1 MHERV
6 LDAVA
11 DVRLGRVL
19 DVGCG
24 DGTFAGRLTDKGGQ
38 VSGLDFAPTALKRAR
53 AAHPELEFVE
63 PGPDGAFPF
72 PDASFD
78 TVTGVNVLQHVADTQ
93 AMLSEIRRVLE
104 PGGLLAVAVPFHGR
118 VRNVLTALRG
128 FERHYDPFGLELRFF
143 TKRSLGSFLRDF
155 GFDQIEVAARGG
167 WPVLRETL
175 IATARRGTLAQGRNT
190 GG

>member
-6 LDAVA
+6 LRALA
-11 DVRLGRVL
+11 DVRPGRAL

-24 DGTFAGRLTDKGGQ
+24 DGTFAGRLTEQGGQ

-53 AAHPELEFVE
+53 AAHPELEFVA
-63 PGPDGAFPF
+63 PAPDGSFPF

-78 TVTGVNVLQHVADTQ
+78 TVTCVNVLQHVADTQ
-93 AMLSEIRRVLE
+93 AMVSEVRRVLV

-143 TKRSLGSFLRDF
+143 TKRSLRSFLREF
-155 GFDQIEVAARGG
+155 GFDDVRVTARGG
-167 WPVLRETL
+167 LPVLRETL
-175 IATARRGTLAQGRNT
+175 IATARRGSLG
-190 GG
+190 